1 MYGRMKKCKYTLKK
15 LRILCM
21 KGCDKVVMRDN
32 VSNSSARKKKKK
44 KKRKVEI
51 KRRSRVGGE

>member
-1 MYGRMKKCKYTLKK
+1 
-15 LRILCM
+15 M

-44 KKRKVEI
+44 KSNRKVELESSI
-51 KRRSRVGGE
+51 MLCVD